1 MADPQVKALVGGL
14 IFAPMLQL
22 LIFENVMSQSMRQTE
37 DKYISLLTDFG
48 FKRIFGSKP
57 NKDLLIDFLNS
68 LFQGEQVVTDVM
80 YLNGENVGDVTTD
93 RKAIFDVYCQNERG
107 ERFIVEMQNAYQKYF
122 KDRSIFYATFP
133 IREQAQKGPDWD
145 FRLDKVYVIAI
156 LNFSYSDPAF
166 DPDEICHDI
175 MLQDVAT
182 GRTFYSK
189 LLLKYIEI
197 GRFTKAAD
205 ELEDIRDKWFFVL
218 KNLSRIDSRPKALKE
233 RVFQRLFQE
242 AEIAQFTPSELRTYE
257 DSLKAYRDIKNSM
270 TTAREQGVAEGIEIG
285 KEQGVAEGI
294 EIGMRRVAKGMLA
307 KGVAPERVA
316 ELTGLDVDTVMGL

>member
-1 MADPQVKALVGGL
+1 
-14 IFAPMLQL
+14 
-22 LIFENVMSQSMRQTE
+22 MRQTE

>member
-1 MADPQVKALVGGL
+1 MSDPLASGTC
-14 IFAPMLQL
+14 QL
-22 LIFENVMSQSMRQTE
+22 LIFETSKTDQDMRQTE

-48 FKRIFGSKP
+48 FRRIFGSKP

-80 YLNGENVGDVTTD
+80 YLNGESVGDVLTD

-133 IREQAQKGPDWD
+133 IREQAQKGSEWD

-166 DPDEICHDI
+166 DPGEICHDV

-182 GRTFYSK
+182 GRTFYTK

-197 GRFTKAAD
+197 GRFSKTAD
-205 ELEDIRDKWFFVL
+205 ELEDIRDKWFYVL
-218 KNLSRIDSRPKALKE
+218 KNLSRIDGRPKTLKE

-270 TTAREQGVAEGIEIG
+270 ATAREQGMAKGIEIGKEQGIEIG
-285 KEQGVAEGI
+285 KEQGVALGVEK
-294 EIGMRRVAKGMLA
+294 VAKGMLA
-307 KGVAPERVA
+307 RGMAPETVA
-316 ELTGLDVDTVMGL
+316 ELTGLEIAVVRGL